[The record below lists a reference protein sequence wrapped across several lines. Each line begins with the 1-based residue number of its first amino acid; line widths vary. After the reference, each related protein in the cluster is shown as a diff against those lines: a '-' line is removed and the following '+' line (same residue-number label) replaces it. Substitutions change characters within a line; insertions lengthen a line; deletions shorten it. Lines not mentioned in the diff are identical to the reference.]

1 MDRGCRLGSGRAP
14 LRQQSYDAALYA
26 SVPYSAHNSEN
37 RRSPDRG
44 GSGRRCAVSGERL
57 IDDLRDFTDAS
68 TLLRLD
74 EPSEV

>member
-1 MDRGCRLGSGRAP
+1 MTPTLFRAP
-14 LRQQSYDAALYA
+14 FREVLARDRKTVLDGEIAEPDFWAA
-26 SVPYSAHNSEN
+26 V
-37 RRSPDRG
+37 
-44 GSGRRCAVSGERL
+44 CVSGARL